1 MRNAHAAARSA
12 ERSQVS
18 GDEAV
23 TPRPHDAPG
32 VQSAASTVKHR
43 IEDRAPRSVMA
54 VLRRWETLLLVLLVL
69 VFIAGSLVLPNFL
82 DADNLAD
89 STFNFSEKALIAL
102 PIALLVIVRE
112 IDISVAGILAVSS
125 VAMGWAN
132 VHGVPAAGLVAVGI
146 GVGGLCGTLNA
157 VLVTRFSIPSIVV
170 TIGTMSLFRGIALVV
185 LGDQAYTSYPT
196 SLGDWG
202 QGYFFGMIPRSFVIL
217 LACAALYA
225 AVLHGSATGRRL
237 FAIGSNPQAARYS
250 GIAVDR
256 YRFALFVLAGL
267 MSGLAAVLLTGRIG
281 STRPNIALGWEL
293 EAITMVILGGVSI
306 AGGSGTIAGVMLA
319 VLTLGLVTYGLGLAN
334 VPGILMTI
342 VIGALLLVTITVPA
356 LLRASGTA
364 RRR

>member
-1 MRNAHAAARSA
+1 MSAQDRTRSAVHDADDGLAASAGAARHSI
-12 ERSQVS
+12 
-18 GDEAV
+18 D
-23 TPRPHDAPG
+23 
-32 VQSAASTVKHR
+32 
-43 IEDRAPRSVMA
+43 DRAPRSVA
-54 VLRRWETLLLVLLVL
+54 AILRRWEILLLALLAL
-69 VFIAGSLVLPNFL
+69 VFVAGGLALPNFL
-82 DADNLAD
+82 DPYNLAD

-102 PIALLVIVRE
+102 PIALLIIVRE

-132 VHGVPAAGLVAVGI
+132 VHGVPAAAIAVTGI
-146 GVGGLCGTLNA
+146 VVGGLCGTLNA
-157 VLVTRFSIPSIVV
+157 ILVTRFSIPSIVV
-170 TIGTMSLFRGIALVV
+170 TIGTMSLFRGIALVA
-185 LGDQAYTSYPT
+185 LGDQAYTGYPQA
-196 SLGDWG
+196 LGDWG

-217 LACAALYA
+217 LVFAAAYA

-237 FAIGSNPQAARYS
+237 FAIGSNPMAARFS

-319 VLTLGLVTYGLGLAN
+319 VVTLGLVTYALGLAN

-356 LLRASGTA
+356 LLRLGTAA

>member
-1 MRNAHAAARSA
+1 MTAVAA
-12 ERSQVS
+12 
-18 GDEAV
+18 
-23 TPRPHDAPG
+23 
-32 VQSAASTVKHR
+32 VKHR
-43 IEDRAPRSVMA
+43 IEDRAPRSLAA
-54 VLRRWETLLLVLLVL
+54 VVRRWEFLLFALLVL
-69 VFIAGSLVLPNFL
+69 VFAAGGLALRNFL
-82 DADNLAD
+82 DPYNLAD

-102 PIALLVIVRE
+102 PIALLIIVRE

-132 VHGVPAAGLVAVGI
+132 GHGVPAPGLAAIGI
-146 GVGGLCGTLNA
+146 VVGGLCGTLNA

-185 LGDQAYTSYPT
+185 LGDQAYTGYPDA
-196 SLGDWG
+196 LGEWG
-202 QGYFFGMIPRSFVIL
+202 QGYVFGMIPRSFVIL
-217 LACAALYA
+217 LVFAALYA

-237 FAIGSNPQAARYS
+237 FAIGSNPMAARYS

-267 MSGLAAVLLTGRIG
+267 MAGLAGVLLTGRIG

-306 AGGSGTIAGVMLA
+306 AGGSGTIGGVMLA

-342 VIGALLLVTITVPA
+342 VIGALLLVTIAVPA
-356 LLRASGTA
+356 LLRAGAPA
-364 RRR
+364 RRH

>member
-1 MRNAHAAARSA
+1 MSIAA
-12 ERSQVS
+12 
-18 GDEAV
+18 
-23 TPRPHDAPG
+23 PI
-32 VQSAASTVKHR
+32 KHR
-43 IEDRAPRSVMA
+43 IADRAPRTAGA
-54 VLRRWETLLLVLLVL
+54 VLRRWEFLLLALFLLV
-69 VFIAGSLVLPNFL
+69 FAAGGLVLPNFL
-82 DADNLAD
+82 DPYNLAD

-102 PIALLVIVRE
+102 PIALLIIVRE

-132 VHGVPAAGLVAVGI
+132 VHGVPAAGLAVVGVL
-146 GVGGLCGTLNA
+146 VGGLCGTLNA

-185 LGDQAYTSYPT
+185 LGDQAYTGYPPA
-196 SLGDWG
+196 LGDWG
-202 QGYFFGMIPRSFVIL
+202 QGYVFGMIPRSFVIL
-217 LACAALYA
+217 LVFAAIFA

-237 FAIGSNPQAARYS
+237 FAIGSNPMAARFS
-250 GIAVDR
+250 GIDVDR
-256 YRFALFVLAGL
+256 HRFALFVLAGL

-319 VLTLGLVTYGLGLAN
+319 VFTLGLVTYGLGLAN

-342 VIGALLLVTITVPA
+342 VIGALLLVTITVPV
-356 LLRASGTA
+356 LLRIGAPA
-364 RRR
+364 RRH